1 MNPSIF
7 AILED
12 ISKRNM
18 LFVDYTFEKLFACI
32 DKVLWKKSGY
42 NPKIFLELIKDNK
55 LASNITD
62 NKEFDSILNRYES
75 LNHLLK
81 NEKERNIAYFSP
93 EFGFHESFPNYSGG
107 LGILAGD
114 MIKSSVSSSL
124 SVVGIGLLYRKGYF
138 KQQII
143 NNKQKESYSKIRF
156 QDFNLNKVYD
166 KNGLAIEIVINISGR
181 SITIVPYEMQIAN
194 TQVYL
199 LSTDHESNGKFR
211 SICDNLYT
219 GDRQLRLYQE
229 LILGIAGIRLL
240 GQINLGIDKYHI
252 NEGHAVF
259 ALWELIFS
267 EMESTGCDFDSAL
280 SSIRTKSVFTTHTPV
295 VHGNEEFDI
304 LSVREAL
311 KFIRPE
317 SDVFFERIVELGS
330 DEAVGKDNIS
340 LTALGINIATQSNG
354 VSKLH
359 GKTASQIWSKL
370 YKRNKDVNPMISI
383 TNGIHINS
391 WLADKFRKLSDKS
404 TESNL
409 SYEKFIQKYDSKEIF
424 EIKQELKKESVNE
437 FRSLLGLNSNN
448 IFFDDLLN
456 QDTLLIGFARRFAP
470 YKRADLIFN
479 DLNELSSILNN
490 SQIPMK
496 IIFSGK
502 AHPKDKDGKKLLNEV
517 LKVINSPDFADSIIF
532 IPDYDIR
539 IGRLLVQAA
548 DVWLNTPEKPLEAC
562 GTSGMKSALNF
573 GLNLSIDDG
582 WWHEADS
589 DSMGWTIKQN
599 TENLGTARDI
609 YNILQKVLLPAF
621 SSQVFGLDTRWSNM
635 MKNSHINSYTK
646 FSGSRMLN
654 DYNTIYKL

>member
-219 GDRQLRLYQE
+219 GDR
-229 LILGIAGIRLL
+229 
-240 GQINLGIDKYHI
+240 
-252 NEGHAVF
+252 
-259 ALWELIFS
+259 
-267 EMESTGCDFDSAL
+267 
-280 SSIRTKSVFTTHTPV
+280 
-295 VHGNEEFDI
+295 
-304 LSVREAL
+304 
-311 KFIRPE
+311 
-317 SDVFFERIVELGS
+317 
-330 DEAVGKDNIS
+330 
-340 LTALGINIATQSNG
+340 
-354 VSKLH
+354 
-359 GKTASQIWSKL
+359 
-370 YKRNKDVNPMISI
+370 
-383 TNGIHINS
+383 
-391 WLADKFRKLSDKS
+391 
-404 TESNL
+404 
-409 SYEKFIQKYDSKEIF
+409 
-424 EIKQELKKESVNE
+424 
-437 FRSLLGLNSNN
+437 
-448 IFFDDLLN
+448 
-456 QDTLLIGFARRFAP
+456 
-470 YKRADLIFN
+470 
-479 DLNELSSILNN
+479 
-490 SQIPMK
+490 
-496 IIFSGK
+496 
-502 AHPKDKDGKKLLNEV
+502 
-517 LKVINSPDFADSIIF
+517 
-532 IPDYDIR
+532 
-539 IGRLLVQAA
+539 
-548 DVWLNTPEKPLEAC
+548 
-562 GTSGMKSALNF
+562 
-573 GLNLSIDDG
+573 
-582 WWHEADS
+582 
-589 DSMGWTIKQN
+589 
-599 TENLGTARDI
+599 
-609 YNILQKVLLPAF
+609 
-621 SSQVFGLDTRWSNM
+621 
-635 MKNSHINSYTK
+635 
-646 FSGSRMLN
+646 
-654 DYNTIYKL
+654 